1 MPEETW
7 RVPTTEE
14 SQDEGCIVTV
24 SGENITWVDCYE
36 TVNWRSPR
44 DNKLAILAPAM
55 YNLLREHED
64 AFGSIFQS
72 KVLEIIAVIEEATDA
87 ELAKRT

>member
-14 SQDEGCIVTV
+14 SQDEGCIVTA

-44 DNKLAILAPAM
+44 DNRLAILAPVM

-72 KVLEIIAVIEEATDA
+72 KVLEIIAAVEEIPNA
-87 ELAKRT
+87 ESTK